1 MSRPPVRAVFFDVGG
16 TLLQPW
22 PSVGE
27 IYARV
32 AARHGI
38 SRDAGEMERCF
49 RESWRALKTT
59 GLTVSRKDW
68 WRQLVFRTLGCENDA
83 CFEELY
89 ETFAR
94 PEAWRLYPDVR
105 STLDALRSDDFHVGV
120 ISNWDSRLRPLLAA
134 MGLTGLF
141 DSITVSC
148 EVDVE
153 KPEAGIFQAALAA
166 ARIPAREALHVGD
179 SSDEDIAG
187 AEAVGMQAMLVDRK
201 GDAANQDGLVGLRVI
216 FSRTSR

>member
-1 MSRPPVRAVFFDVGG
+1 MSCPPVRAVFFDVGG

-32 AARHGI
+32 ATRYGI
-38 SRDAGEMERCF
+38 SKSASDLERKF

-68 WRQLVFRTLGCENDA
+68 WRLLVFRTLGCENDD

-89 ETFAR
+89 GLFAR
-94 PEAWRLYPDVR
+94 PEAWRLYPDVLD
-105 STLDALRSDDFHVGV
+105 TLRDAHNRGLHVGV
-120 ISNWDSRLRPLLAA
+120 ISNWDARLRPLLAA
-134 MGLTGLF
+134 MDLVKLL

-148 EVDVE
+148 EVGAE
-153 KPEAGIFQAALAA
+153 KPEVEIFQVALASAGLTA
-166 ARIPAREALHVGD
+166 AEALHVGD
-179 SSDEDIAG
+179 SREEDVRG
-187 AEAVGMQAMLVDRK
+187 AETVGMQAVWIDRSS
-201 GDAANQDGLVGLRVI
+201 DAASQDGLAGLRVI

>member
-1 MSRPPVRAVFFDVGG
+1 VFFDVGG
-16 TLLQPW
+16 TLLHPW

-27 IYARV
+27 IYARI
-32 AARHGI
+32 ASRRGI
-38 SRDAGEMERCF
+38 SRNAGELERSF

-68 WRQLVFRTLGCENDA
+68 WRQLVLRTLGCENDA

-94 PEAWRLYPDVR
+94 PEAWRLYPDA
-105 STLDALRSDDFHVGV
+105 LDALREARSRGLHVGV
-120 ISNWDSRLRPLLAA
+120 ISNWDSRLRPLLNA
-134 MGLTGLF
+134 MGIAVLL

-148 EVDVE
+148 EVGVE
-153 KPEAGIFQAALAA
+153 KPEAGIFQAALVVAHV
-166 ARIPAREALHVGD
+166 PAREALHVGD
-179 SSDEDIAG
+179 SYDEDIAG
-187 AEAVGMQAMLVDRK
+187 AEAVGMQAVLVDRS
-201 GDAANQDGLVGLRVI
+201 GDAVNQDGLVGLRVI